1 MGSPQPCLQMWY
13 LLEKHCFHC
22 SLDVL
27 QDRAAVW
34 GKSTMHFIFTVCEA
48 AEENGIYSRIKVKVQ
63 EQLRVVEVK
72 ARRGQY
78 CRGRSSHRPELAW
91 TDFTLHSPGVQWQ
104 NLNPQCR
111 IWLSVWHL
119 FLRRYNFVN
128 CWYFT

>member
-1 MGSPQPCLQMWY
+1 MGDPCLQMWY

-72 ARRGQY
+72 ARRGQC
-78 CRGRSSHRPELAW
+78 CRGRSSHCPELAW
-91 TDFTLHSPGVQWQ
+91 TDFT
-104 NLNPQCR
+104 PQVLVFNGK
-111 IWLSVWHL
+111 ILIHNVGYGL
-119 FLRRYNFVN
+119 VYGI
-128 CWYFT
+128 YF